1 MNLLYK
7 LSAVVLFFCISCN
20 NNGTADKQKTP
31 AVVTQGKSEFSK
43 IKLTELDGT
52 PIDLTQYKGKAVFIN
67 FWATW
72 CRPCV
77 QELPSIQ
84 QAMNKLNNKDIV
96 FLFASN
102 EATAEIEDFKK
113 SNKYSFH
120 YVKVENIEYLN
131 ITALPTTYI
140 FNSAGELVFSEMG
153 YKKWDDQ
160 TNIDLITNLAK

>member
-1 MNLLYK
+1 MKLLYK
-7 LSAVVLFFCISCN
+7 LSALILFLCISCN
-20 NNGTADKQKTP
+20 NEDTANKKNVP
-31 AVVTQGKSEFSK
+31 AVVSQGQSEFSK

-52 PIDLTQYKGKAVFIN
+52 PIDLTQYKGKALFIN

-84 QAMNKLNNKDIV
+84 KAMNIVQNEDIV

-102 EATAEIEDFKK
+102 EATEEIKTFKQ
-113 SNKYSFH
+113 NNAYNFH

-140 FNSAGELVFSEMG
+140 FNTAGELVFSEMG

>member
-1 MNLLYK
+1 MKLLYS
-7 LSAVVLFFCISCN
+7 LSAVILFLFISCN
-20 NNGTADKQKTP
+20 NEGTADKKKLP
-31 AVVTQGKSEFSK
+31 AVVTQGQSEFSK

-52 PIDLTQYKGKAVFIN
+52 PIDLTQYKGKAIFIN

-84 QAMNKLNNKDIV
+84 KAMNIVQNEDIV

-102 EATAEIEDFKK
+102 EATEAIETFKQ
-113 SNKYSFH
+113 SNPYKFH
-120 YVKVENIEYLN
+120 YVKVENIEHLN

-140 FNSAGELVFSEMG
+140 FNTAGELVFSEMG